1 MIKFNKNLIKTP
13 KSETLYVA
21 VSMGEDSVALSLFLA
36 MGYRKLCFLHV
47 DHNTEYSS
55 TAAKAFRQF
64 VIGLN
69 AERQIIHVNNP
80 KPEIEFK
87 ILKNELD
94 GRDMSE
100 KELRDVRY
108 NLIGSAVPSGSEVI
122 VCHHLQDCVESYLMN
137 CFNGRGEFVPIPVR
151 TNRSK
156 YTVVRPFMLTTK
168 ESILKFLQSEDI
180 LDTGIVV
187 QDPSNEDTII
197 RRNWVRHVALPV
209 IKQRYV
215 GIDTIVR
222 KKIES
227 KIKEIVQL
235 DDFLGTPV

>member
-1 MIKFNKNLIKTP
+1 MIKFNKKLIKTP

-55 TAAKAFRQF
+55 TAAKAFKQF
-64 VIGLN
+64 VFQLN
-69 AERQIIHVNNP
+69 AERQIVNDKLKP
-80 KPEIEFK
+80 KIEFK

-94 GRDMSE
+94 GRGMSE

-108 NLIGSAVPSGSEVI
+108 DLISSAVPSGAEVV

-137 CFNGRGEFVPIPVR
+137 CFNGREEFAPIPVR

-156 YTVVRPFMLTTK
+156 YTVVRPFILTTK
-168 ESILKFLQSEDI
+168 ESILKFLQSEHI
-180 LDTGIVV
+180 LDTGIAV
-187 QDPSNEDTII
+187 QDPSNEDTSI
-197 RRNWVRHVALPV
+197 RRNWVRHVVLPV

-222 KKIES
+222 KKVES
-227 KIKEIVQL
+227 KIKEIEQL
-235 DDFLGTPV
+235 DDF

>member
-1 MIKFNKNLIKTP
+1 MIKFNKKLIKTP

-36 MGYRKLCFLHV
+36 RGYRKLCFLHV

-55 TAAKAFRQF
+55 AAAKMFNQF
-64 VIGLN
+64 VFELN
-69 AERQIIHVNNP
+69 AERQIVHSDNP
-80 KPEIEFK
+80 KPKIEHK

-108 NLIGSAVPSGSEVI
+108 DLISSAVPSGAEVI

-137 CFNGRGEFVPIPVR
+137 CFNGKEEFTPIPAR

-180 LDTGIVV
+180 LDTGFVV
-187 QDPSNEDTII
+187 QDPSNEDNNI
-197 RRNWVRHVALPV
+197 RRNWVRHVAIPV
-209 IKQRYV
+209 IKERYV

-222 KKIES
+222 KKVES
-227 KIKEIVQL
+227 KIKEIEQL
-235 DDFLGTPV
+235 DDF

>member
-1 MIKFNKNLIKTP
+1 MIKFNKKLIKTP

-55 TAAKAFRQF
+55 TAAKAFKQF
-64 VIGLN
+64 VFQLN
-69 AERQIIHVNNP
+69 AERQIVNDNLKP
-80 KPEIEFK
+80 KIEYK

-94 GRDMSE
+94 GRGMSE

-108 NLIGSAVPSGSEVI
+108 DLISSAVPSGAEVV

-137 CFNGRGEFVPIPVR
+137 CFNGREEFVPIPVR

-156 YTVVRPFMLTTK
+156 YTVVRPFILTTK
-168 ESILKFLQSEDI
+168 ESILKFLQSEYI
-180 LDTGIVV
+180 LDTGIIV
-187 QDPSNEDTII
+187 QDPSNADTSI
-197 RRNWVRHVALPV
+197 RRNWVRHVVLPV

-222 KKIES
+222 KKVES
-227 KIKEIVQL
+227 KIKEIEQL
-235 DDFLGTPV
+235 DDF

>member
-1 MIKFNKNLIKTP
+1 MIKFNKKLIKTP

-55 TAAKAFRQF
+55 TAAKAFKQF
-64 VIGLN
+64 VFQLN
-69 AERQIIHVNNP
+69 AERQITHSSNP
-80 KPEIEFK
+80 KPKIEYK

-94 GRDMSE
+94 GRNMSE
-100 KELRDVRY
+100 TELRDVRY
-108 NLIGSAVPSGSEVI
+108 GLINSAVPSGAEVV

-137 CFNGRGEFVPIPVR
+137 CFNGREEFVPIPVR

-156 YTVVRPFMLTTK
+156 YTVVRPFILTTK
-168 ESILKFLQSEDI
+168 ESILKFLQSEYI

-187 QDPSNEDTII
+187 QDPSNEDTSI
-197 RRNWVRHVALPV
+197 RRNWVRHVVLPV

-222 KKIES
+222 KKVES
-227 KIKEIVQL
+227 KIKEIEQL
-235 DDFLGTPV
+235 DDF